1 MTEYAKIYID
11 MEKKTD
17 RQEMDKILCPLFII
31 GAYLIVGNDS
41 AADRYWRARQ
51 CLVANASLVSLDIP
65 GMRGA
70 RSPTRR
76 ISRNDSGR

>member
-31 GAYLIVGNDS
+31 WAYLIVGYDS
-41 AADRYWRARQ
+41 
-51 CLVANASLVSLDIP
+51 VV
-65 GMRGA
+65 
-70 RSPTRR
+70 
-76 ISRNDSGR
+76 

>member
-17 RQEMDKILCPLFII
+17 RQEMDKILGPLFII

-41 AADRYWRARQ
+41 
-51 CLVANASLVSLDIP
+51 VV
-65 GMRGA
+65 
-70 RSPTRR
+70 
-76 ISRNDSGR
+76 